1 MDQKMHTTLSEGKK
15 TWSSPSLKTINL
27 NEARFGTL
35 GGTDG
40 SGVTKT
46 RS

>member
-1 MDQKMHTTLSEGKK
+1 MDQKMHTSPAEGKK
-15 TWSSPSLKTINL
+15 TWSSPCLKTINL
-27 NEARFGTL
+27 NSARFGTL

-40 SGVTKT
+40 SGTKT